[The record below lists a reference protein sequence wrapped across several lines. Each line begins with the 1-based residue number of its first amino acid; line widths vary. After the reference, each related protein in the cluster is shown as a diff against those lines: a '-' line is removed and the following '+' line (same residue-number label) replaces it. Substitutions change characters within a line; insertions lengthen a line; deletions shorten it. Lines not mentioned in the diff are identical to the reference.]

1 MAEIPRVLPPI
12 QIKDNKHFP
21 QYFEELQEVLL
32 SINIDDYNQFEFEDR
47 LYGTDEIFFFPPR
60 VSNVKLASENE
71 SGYAIFNNSFHY
83 HIIWYVALS
92 NDYISERIGIDGDGM
107 SFAFLFE
114 WENERQI
121 SLYPRKVRS
130 K

>member
-60 VSNVKLASENE
+60 VSNVKLASKNE
-71 SGYAIFNNSFHY
+71 SGYAIFNNSVHY

-92 NDYISERIGIDGDGM
+92 NDYISERIGMDGDGM

-114 WENERQI
+114 WVNERQI
-121 SLYPRKVRS
+121 SLYKRKVRS